1 MVLPENSTAENS
13 IMLSPPNAS
22 AQQSEYLPAT
32 NNTERKELDAFLESV
47 SEQEM
52 AEKEESDIE
61 IVTTEGKLNAKAGI
75 TQILE
80 SFEGNTDAVLAFSD
94 RKNGGCRL
102 FFGAPDG
109 IGALEVNFDPDNVE
123 ASTKKITDA
132 LRSPLR
138 DVLNGTASA
147 NAQKASRLFSRAKEP
162 TLRMLFQVDSLK
174 IRHQMS
180 IQIQQLIQ
188 KVIYSWAEEKE
199 QKVPALFW
207 QDEIGLWE

>member
-1 MVLPENSTAENS
+1 MNKVDVSLLENSPAENL
-13 IMLSPPNAS
+13 MVSPKNS
-22 AQQSEYLPAT
+22 TAQQSEYLPAT
-32 NNTERKELDAFLESV
+32 NNTESKELDAFLESDTEV
-47 SEQEM
+47 
-52 AEKEESDIE
+52 A
-61 IVTTEGKLNAKAGI
+61 TTEGKLNAEAGI
-75 TQILE
+75 TQVLE
-80 SFEGNTDAVLAFSD
+80 SFEGNADAVLAFSD
-94 RKNGGCRL
+94 RENGGCRL

-109 IGALEVNFDPDNVE
+109 KGALEVNFDPDNVE

-180 IQIQQLIQ
+180 IQVQKLIQ
-188 KVIYSWAEEKE
+188 KVICSWAEEKG
-199 QKVPALFW
+199 QKVPALLW
-207 QDEIGLWE
+207 QDEIGIWE